1 VTAMRPL
8 LARIPLARRPAGAWI
23 ETGLLVLMV
32 PAVGLWL
39 NPSDPLF
46 VQAPFPWP
54 MLAPL
59 LAGLRYGFGPGFG
72 AAAALVF
79 AAVAARK
86 GILPLRLPPGELS
99 PARTVGLLLTGM
111 ITGEFS
117 GLWRRRVEASET
129 LQAHERLR
137 FESFIRSHQAL
148 RLSHDLLESRLA
160 GAAPTLR
167 EALRALDAAP
177 PGAEAD
183 PRAMA
188 QAILNV
194 FTTFLQV
201 RQGAVFLA
209 AGADE
214 PLATTP
220 AAHLGE
226 APSLADPIVAAALHD
241 RAVVTFASALD
252 AARATGESARNPGRV
267 PETSRDDSAGQSPAP
282 STSSARNPGRVPE
295 TSPAVILAAPLE
307 DVEGR
312 LWGVLAVTDLP
323 LSAQQADAPAR
334 FASLAGHVA
343 DRLTFCAP
351 GHLADDRVQEDAE
364 SFARSVRRAALDR
377 RQHGLPSGIVQ
388 FAVAGKRAA
397 ELAGLIARQRR
408 VTDRV
413 LRAGGGE
420 GRTTVTL
427 LLPMTDDLG
436 RARYLGRMEG
446 VVRDLTGTSMAEAGV
461 QVVEQAAVTDLDR
474 PGRRDPRERTA
485 AGAGS

>member
-1 VTAMRPL
+1 MRPL
-8 LARIPLARRPAGAWI
+8 LARIPLARRPVEAWI

-32 PAVGLWL
+32 PALGLWL

-79 AAVAARK
+79 ATVAARK
-86 GILPLRLPPGELS
+86 GMLPLRLPAGELS
-99 PARTVGLLLTGM
+99 PGRTVGLLLTGM

-117 GLWRRRVEASET
+117 GVWRRRVEASET
-129 LQAHERLR
+129 LHTHERLR
-137 FESFIRSHQAL
+137 FESFVRSYQAL

-177 PGAEAD
+177 LGDAPD
-183 PRAMA
+183 PQALA

-194 FTTFLQV
+194 FATFLQV

-209 AGADE
+209 AGPDE
-214 PLATTP
+214 PLAATP
-220 AAHLGE
+220 AAQLGDAPALTDPVVQE
-226 APSLADPIVAAALHD
+226 ALRE
-241 RAVVTFASALD
+241 RAVVSFASAVD
-252 AARATGESARNPGRV
+252 AARAA
-267 PETSRDDSAGQSPAP
+267 AGA
-282 STSSARNPGRVPE
+282 A
-295 TSPAVILAAPLE
+295 AVVLAVPLE

-323 LSAQQADAPAR
+323 LSAHGGDAPGR
-334 FASLAGHVA
+334 FAALGGHVA
-343 DRLTFCAP
+343 DRLAFCAP
-351 GHLADDRVQEDAE
+351 GRLADERTQEQAE
-364 SFARSVRRAALDR
+364 AFARSVRRAALNQR
-377 RQHGLPSGIVQ
+377 LHGLSSGIVQ
-388 FAVAGKRAA
+388 FAVEGKRAA
-397 ELAGLIARQRR
+397 ELAGAIARQRR

-413 LRAGGGE
+413 LRAEGRE

-427 LLPMTDDLG
+427 LLPMTDDIG
-436 RARYLGRMEG
+436 RARYLGRVEG

-461 QVVEQAAVTDLDR
+461 QVLEHGTIEDL
-474 PGRRDPRERTA
+474 GRMGKLDPRGQTA
-485 AGAGS
+485 AGGRS

>member
-1 VTAMRPL
+1 MRPL
-8 LARIPLARRPAGAWI
+8 LARLPLARRPVAAWV

-32 PAVGLWL
+32 PALGLWL

-79 AAVAARK
+79 ATVAARK
-86 GILPLRLPPGELS
+86 GILPLHVPPGELS
-99 PARTVGLLLTGM
+99 PQRTVGLLLTGM

-129 LQAHERLR
+129 VQTHERLR
-137 FESFIRSHQAL
+137 FESFVRSHQAL

-167 EALRALDAAP
+167 EALRALEAAP
-177 PGAEAD
+177 LVDAPD
-183 PRAMA
+183 PHAMA

-194 FTTFLQV
+194 FSTFVQV

-209 AGADE
+209 AGPDE
-214 PLATTP
+214 PLAETP
-220 AAHLGE
+220 AALLGTAPALEDPLVQE
-226 APSLADPIVAAALHD
+226 ALRD
-241 RAVVTFASALD
+241 RAVVSFASALD
-252 AARATGESARNPGRV
+252 AARAAVG
-267 PETSRDDSAGQSPAP
+267 PA
-282 STSSARNPGRVPE
+282 
-295 TSPAVILAAPLE
+295 AVVLAAPLE

-312 LWGVLAVTDLP
+312 LWGVLAVTELP
-323 LSAQQADAPAR
+323 LSAQRAETNHAAR
-334 FASLAGHVA
+334 FAALAGHVA
-343 DRLTFCAP
+343 DRLAFGAS
-351 GHLADDRVQEDAE
+351 GRVAEERLEEDAQA
-364 SFARSVRRAALDR
+364 FARNVRRAASNH
-377 RQHGLPSGIVQ
+377 RQHGLPSGIVR
-388 FAVAGKRAA
+388 FALEGKRAP
-397 ELAGLIARQRR
+397 ELAATIARQRR

-413 LRAGGGE
+413 LRTAGRE

-427 LLPMTDDLG
+427 LLPMTDDIG

-446 VVRDLTGTSMAEAGV
+446 VLRELTGTSMAEAGV
-461 QVVEQAAVTDLDR
+461 QVLEHAAISDFDRMGKLDLREQA
-474 PGRRDPRERTA
+474 A